1 MSFTLGNDSL
11 PKDKCGGTIVFV
23 VVVVAKKEKKEEGI
37 EAPKKKMKNEKR
49 WKTQKESDL
58 LYCFEFHKRL
68 ENNKK
73 VVSIVA

>member
-1 MSFTLGNDSL
+1 
-11 PKDKCGGTIVFV
+11 
-23 VVVVAKKEKKEEGI
+23 
-37 EAPKKKMKNEKR
+37 MKNEKR
-49 WKTQKESDL
+49 RKTQKESDL